1 MRFVI
6 INLFL
11 VCLLLL
17 GISYLAFGDTVCE
30 TNPNFDTHPP
40 VQYVNVMP
48 YGVSTVSLKS
58 F

>member
-17 GISYLAFGDTVCE
+17 GISYLAFGNTVCE
-30 TNPNFDTHPP
+30 ANPNLDTHPH
-40 VQYVNVMP
+40 VQCVNIMP

>member
-6 INLFL
+6 INLLL

-17 GISYLAFGDTVCE
+17 GIGYLAFSHTGTDAE
-30 TNPNFDTHPP
+30 TRSQTH
-40 VQYVNVMP
+40 YVGYAP
-48 YGVSTVSLKS
+48 TDK